1 MQRRQTRLGKENILL
16 AVITLFW
23 FAQYVYIPFQTP
35 YLTAIG
41 ISAGLIGTV
50 VGAYGFTQL
59 LLRLPVGVMADIIG
73 KHKVFVF
80 LGVALASAAS
90 LIRIIAP
97 DGMGFLAANLVGG
110 AASAMWISYMVLF
123 SEYFSPEE
131 QQKATSRAIMACNL
145 GICLAFVFGTF
156 LYEKTSMAFLCGAS
170 AIAGILGM
178 LITLFLIKDVQRP
191 QEDSLKRG
199 NVRTILSV
207 CCNRRLLLFSALA
220 LIQQGIQMSTAMS
233 FTTNVLKELGASDG
247 LIGGASVFYMIS
259 AVLSAQF
266 ASSKFCGRRGARF
279 YIPLIFLLTG
289 LYCVLVPV
297 VGNTYVIFLLQAFP
311 GMSTGILLS
320 YLTSEGMAEVPKE
333 KKSTAMGF
341 FQAVYAI
348 GLTVFP
354 ALVGGLIGLGGNIT
368 GFCFLAATA
377 LFGALISLL
386 YYKRHRE

>member
-1 MQRRQTRLGKENILL
+1 MQRRQNMAWKREYPFGGDNPFLVCPICLYPISD
-16 AVITLFW
+16 AVFNCYRYLCRADWDGGRRIW
-23 FAQYVYIPFQTP
+23 FYSASAAPSCRGNGGHHREAQSVCFP
-35 YLTAIG
+35 
-41 ISAGLIGTV
+41 
-50 VGAYGFTQL
+50 
-59 LLRLPVGVMADIIG
+59 R
-73 KHKVFVF
+73 
-80 LGVALASAAS
+80 VALASAAS

-97 DGMGFLAANLVGG
+97 DGMGFLAANLEGG

-170 AIAGILGM
+170 AIAGILGV

-341 FQAVYAI
+341 FQADYAI